1 MLNDRPNG
9 ESYHSQSTD
18 AQRPLPEARERSIA
32 RTTYLWQWQGRTSR
46 LSRGPAQMRDRG
58 RGVNGAPDRESRL
71 ATLAATFRRRP
82 GGPLRGQEQPTLSEQ
97 RMAAVG
103 CKLT

>member
-9 ESYHSQSTD
+9 ESHHSQNTD
-18 AQRPLPEARERSIA
+18 AQRPLPEARERSIT

-46 LSRGPAQMRDRG
+46 FSRGPAQMRDRR
-58 RGVNGAPDRESRL
+58 RGINGDTDRESRL
-71 ATLAATFRRRP
+71 ATLAANFSRAPEVRS
-82 GGPLRGQEQPTLSEQ
+82 GGQEQPTLSEQ
-97 RMAAVG
+97 RTAAVG